1 MSKIIPRIFLG
12 NKDDANNFFFIADN
26 NIDIIVNATK
36 DLPLYHTNVPEITY
50 YRFPVDDNLQESE
63 FEYFRIYAPNLIK
76 ELFHQ
81 YVSGKSILIHCF
93 AGKQRSAA
101 LVTLLY
107 IYIYKRETGN
117 NLPVKDAIF
126 YILARRTLAFHYGQF
141 INFEKPIHSI
151 AEQIY
156 NNVF

>member
-1 MSKIIPRIFLG
+1 MSKIIPRLFLG

-50 YRFPVDDNLQESE
+50 YRFPVEDNLQDIEL
-63 FEYFRIYAPNLIK
+63 EYFRIYAPSLIK
-76 ELFHQ
+76 ELYNQ
-81 YVSGKSILIHCF
+81 YVNNKSILIHCF

-117 NLPVKDAIF
+117 NLALKDAIF
-126 YILARRTLAFHYGQF
+126 FVLAKRVLAFHYGQF
-141 INFEKPIHSI
+141 INFEKPMYHI